1 MAATSTNEDSKADL
15 AGWISGGRHDILRA
29 IRFHGGEANTSEI
42 KDYSGVARGSF
53 DHHIKLL
60 LNPPESVR
68 ADIDWLEDEGLI
80 EETGRVNV
88 GTPVR
93 ARQFGLTDPGEKAF
107 EMAIGEVSIR
117 ADDVRDL
124 QQRVEEL
131 EAQLQTEREE
141 KSERIE
147 ELEQENETLRES
159 FNHMAD
165 VVENLIEEN
174 DLTQSV

>member
-1 MAATSTNEDSKADL
+1 MAATTDGQEPEADL

-68 ADIDWLEDEGLI
+68 ADIDWLDGEGLI

-93 ARQFGLTDPGEKAF
+93 ARQFGLTDAGEKAF
-107 EMAIGEVSIR
+107 EMAIGDVSIR

-131 EAQLQTEREE
+131 EAENQEIREAFN
-141 KSERIE
+141 
-147 ELEQENETLRES
+147 ELR
-159 FNHMAD
+159 D
-165 VVENLIEEN
+165 YVVDGEA
-174 DLTQSV
+174 

>member
-1 MAATSTNEDSKADL
+1 MAVTADSQDPEADL

-42 KDYSGVARGSF
+42 KDYSGIARGSF

-60 LNPPESVR
+60 LDPPESVR
-68 ADIDWLEDEGLI
+68 ADIDWLDGEGLI

-93 ARQFGLTDPGEKAF
+93 ARQFGLTDTGEKAF
-107 EMAIGEVSIR
+107 EMAIGDVSIR

-131 EAQLQTEREE
+131 EADRAADR
-141 KSERIE
+141 ERIK
-147 ELEQENETLRES
+147 ELEQQNEKLATAFNDLRDYVKS
-159 FNHMAD
+159 
-165 VVENLIEEN
+165 IEEAG
-174 DLTQSV
+174 

>member
-1 MAATSTNEDSKADL
+1 MAATSDGQEPEADL
-15 AGWISGGRHDILRA
+15 AGWVSGGRHDILRA

-68 ADIDWLEDEGLI
+68 GDIGWLDGEGLI

-93 ARQFGLTDPGEKAF
+93 ARQFGLTDAGEKAF
-107 EMAIGEVSIR
+107 EMAIGDVSIR

-131 EAQLQTEREE
+131 EA
-141 KSERIE
+141 
-147 ELEQENETLRES
+147 ENERMTEAY
-159 FNHMAD
+159 NKMVD
-165 VVENLIEEN
+165 VVRNLSDE
-174 DLTQSV
+174 DDSLSS